1 MLPAP
6 KQLLLFT
13 TDSEIL
19 QGLKENSEEAFS
31 ALMKKHYEALF
42 RYGQHF
48 TKDETIVTD
57 SLQDVFI
64 NLWENRQKADMISF
78 LRPYLLKALKRR
90 IIRVAGQRRKKIDLP
105 GEKFEDYQF
114 SLEFSIEDI
123 IIEKQLAEEKAA
135 KLRHI
140 LEQLPARQ
148 KEAIYLIYYQQL
160 DHNQVAELMNIT
172 RQSVYNLL
180 SESMVRIRTFWQNPS
195 LLAILLPLL

>member
-1 MLPAP
+1 
-6 KQLLLFT
+6 
-13 TDSEIL
+13 
-19 QGLKENSEEAFS
+19 
-31 ALMKKHYEALF
+31 MKKHYEALF